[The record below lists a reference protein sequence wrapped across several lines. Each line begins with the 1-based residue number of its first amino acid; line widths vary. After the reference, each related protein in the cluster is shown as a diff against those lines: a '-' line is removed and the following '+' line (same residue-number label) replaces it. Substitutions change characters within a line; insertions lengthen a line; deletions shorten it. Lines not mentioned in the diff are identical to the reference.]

1 MRYIE
6 AGLASTGDAFLDE
19 ELITS
24 GVVHWV
30 HSGTGN
36 DANPGTYELP
46 LATLAQAV
54 TNATAS
60 NGDIV
65 VLKSGHAETLTSAV
79 VLSKAGVKFFGLGS
93 GSSAPSFTCN
103 AAVDLIQVTAADVE
117 INNFYFPAA
126 TTGICTGLID
136 AGAADL
142 RIKGCTF
149 VCGEFTQ
156 YAVTVPAA
164 GTNLRIENCQFSVSA
179 DGPDAGVIVESAS
192 ATGLYIANTT
202 FDGGTYNWDD
212 AALYSTVGHLRFVY
226 DSVTLTNYARMRHTS
241 SSAKGIAS
249 NLIVDAGGEVSFA

>member
-6 AGLASTGDAFLDE
+6 AGLASTGDSFLNKE
-19 ELITS
+19 IITS

-36 DANPGTYELP
+36 DANPGTFELP

-65 VLKSGHAETLTSAV
+65 VVKAGHAETLTGTV
-79 VLSKAGVKFFGLGS
+79 TLSKAGVKYFGLGS
-93 GSSAPSFTCN
+93 GSSAPLFTCN
-103 AAVDLIQVTAADVE
+103 AAIDLISVTGADVE

-126 TTGICTGLID
+126 TTATSTGLID
-136 AGAADL
+136 AAAAGL

-149 VCGEFTQ
+149 VCGAFTQ
-156 YAVTVPAA
+156 YAITVPAA
-164 GTNLRIENCQFSVSA
+164 GTNLRVENCQFSVSA
-179 DGPDAGVIVESAS
+179 DGPDAGIVVESAS
-192 ATGLYIANTT
+192 ATGLEVRNCT
-202 FDGGTYNWDD
+202 FDGSTHNWDD
-212 AALYSTVGHLRFVY
+212 AAIYSTFAHTRFVY
-226 DSVTLTNYARMRHTS
+226 DTVSLTNKARIRHTS

-249 NLIVDAGGEVSFA
+249 NLLVDAGGEVSFA